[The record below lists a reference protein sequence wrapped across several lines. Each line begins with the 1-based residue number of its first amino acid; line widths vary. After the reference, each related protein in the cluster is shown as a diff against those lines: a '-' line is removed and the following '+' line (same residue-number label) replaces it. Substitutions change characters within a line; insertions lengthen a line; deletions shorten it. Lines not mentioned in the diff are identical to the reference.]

1 MVRSRFRATDGFTLV
16 EVLVVI
22 LIVGILAAIA
32 VPAFLAQR
40 TKAQDTLA
48 KTAASTAA
56 KAMLVYRTQHDDF
69 SGATRADLARIERS
83 LANARDLDVTSDADT
98 FTVTVASASAPGAAF
113 SVERTDTGTVV
124 RDCTL
129 PGTGSCDDELDD
141 AGNRW

>member
-1 MVRSRFRATDGFTLV
+1 MLRSRTAAADGFTLG
-16 EVLVVI
+16 EVLGGI
-22 LIVGILAAIA
+22 MIVGILAAIA

-48 KTAASTAA
+48 KTAATTAA

-69 SGATRADLARIERS
+69 SGTQPSDLAAIERS
-83 LANARDLDVTSDADT
+83 LAGARNLAVDSDEDT
-98 FTVTVASASAPGAAF
+98 FTVTVESASAPGAAF
-113 SVERTDTGTVV
+113 SVERTDTGRLK

-129 PGTGSCDDELDD
+129 PGTGGCDDALDA